1 MIGIGFVRTRMF
13 DGMERVL
20 ENVRQIPELKKNL
33 ISLGMLDDQGCI
45 FRAEKAVMRASKGS
59 LIIMKKVKKND
70 LYSLI
75 GNTIMR

>member
-1 MIGIGFVRTRMF
+1 
-13 DGMERVL
+13 
-20 ENVRQIPELKKNL
+20 
-33 ISLGMLDDQGCI
+33 MLDDQGCI